1 MSVTVTPSP
10 ADAVMRAFKRGASRA
25 AVIALLAEFGAKRTP
40 ELKISDVGS
49 FVRRCD
55 SLQEPLPPL
64 PLPQAPAKF
73 AIGERVR
80 GCRTRSGYNGYGA
93 AVEGTVAGYEVRY
106 VIQRKDGVVESFAR
120 RAEYLAAAPPI
131 VIAPPAD
138 HPTDW
143 AIGSAID
150 DAKRQGFGA
159 SFTRDGQTLRETLAA
174 HGLMIVPEV
183 ATAADDF

>member
-25 AVIALLAEFGAKRTP
+25 AVVALLSEFGAKRTP
-40 ELKISDVGS
+40 ELKLSDVGS

-80 GCRTRSGYNGYGA
+80 GTNKNSGYTGYGG

-106 VIQRKDGVVESFAR
+106 VIQRMDGVVESFAR
-120 RAEYLAAAPPI
+120 RAEYLAAAPP
-131 VIAPPAD
+131 PDPSYSK
-138 HPTDW
+138 DW

-150 DAKRQGFGA
+150 DAKSGFGS
-159 SFTRDGQTLRETLAA
+159 SFAGAGQALRKALAA
-174 HGLMIVPEV
+174 HGLMVVPEV